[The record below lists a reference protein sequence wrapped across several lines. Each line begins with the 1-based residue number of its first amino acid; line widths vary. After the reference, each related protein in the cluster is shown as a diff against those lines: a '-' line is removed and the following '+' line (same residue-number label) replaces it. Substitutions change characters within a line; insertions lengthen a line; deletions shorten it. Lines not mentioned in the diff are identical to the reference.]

1 MYITDETLCPS
12 AVQDS
17 RCTARQSCSG
27 SQTQFQPL
35 SWSDMISIIRDN
47 VANTSTNT
55 NMDVFCVH

>member
-17 RCTARQSCSG
+17 RCTARQSAVPRQC
-27 SQTQFQPL
+27 QPL
-35 SWSDMISIIRDN
+35 SWSDMISTIRDN

-55 NMDVFCVH
+55 NMGVFCVH